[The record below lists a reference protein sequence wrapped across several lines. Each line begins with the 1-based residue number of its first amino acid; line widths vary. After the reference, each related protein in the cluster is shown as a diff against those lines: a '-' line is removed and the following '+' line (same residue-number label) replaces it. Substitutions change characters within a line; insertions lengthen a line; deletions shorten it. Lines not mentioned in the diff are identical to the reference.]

1 MIIKNA
7 RVFTEDG
14 SFMQGD
20 VVVKDG
26 RFDSVLERTAD
37 TDAAADSTQQEIIDA
52 SGLVMIPGLVDIHFH
67 GCKGADMCDGTKEAL
82 DVMKNAGDYNYHG
95 GAHLVGINMEGPFI
109 SPSKKGAQAAEN
121 IMRCDYDYFCELQD
135 AAHGLI
141 KLVDIAP
148 EEPGAIDFIDRVRG
162 SVVVSIAH
170 TAADYDTAVEAIE
183 HGASHATHLYNA
195 MPPLHHRNPGV
206 IGAVRDSE
214 KCHAELICDGVHIH
228 PSVIRAT
235 FAMFGA
241 KRMILISD
249 SMRATGLEDGE
260 YTLGGQAVTVRG
272 PLATLHD
279 GTIAGSATNL
289 MDCMRFTVR
298 QAGIPL
304 EEAIMCAT
312 ANPAKEIGI
321 YDEAGSI
328 SAGKRADF
336 VLLNDDLDIVSV
348 YIDGKVICSPCNGR
362 VVPITEVPDPTFSEK
377 ILGDGVAVI
386 PSEGRFYAPADG
398 EVTAV
403 FDTLHAFTMTT
414 TQGVELLLHIGL
426 DTVTLKGDP
435 FKSHISV
442 GDQVKKGDLL
452 MEADLKQ
459 IKAADLNVITPVL
472 IGNTA
477 DYSEIKMLKEGN
489 VSAGDEILSLA

>member
-1 MIIKNA
+1 
-7 RVFTEDG
+7 
-14 SFMQGD
+14 
-20 VVVKDG
+20 
-26 RFDSVLERTAD
+26 
-37 TDAAADSTQQEIIDA
+37 
-52 SGLVMIPGLVDIHFH
+52 
-67 GCKGADMCDGTKEAL
+67 
-82 DVMKNAGDYNYHG
+82 
-95 GAHLVGINMEGPFI
+95 MEGPFI
-109 SPSKKGAQAAEN
+109 SASKKGAQAEEN
-121 IMRCDYDYFCELQD
+121 ILHCDYEYFCRLQK
-135 AAHGLI
+135 AAKGLI
-141 KLVDIAP
+141 KLVDLAP
-148 EEPGAIDFIDRVRG
+148 EEPGAMEFIEKAKDE
-162 SVVVSIAH
+162 VVISLAH
-170 TAADYDTAVEAIE
+170 TASDYDTAKEAIQR
-183 HGASHATHLYNA
+183 GASHATHLYNA
-195 MPPLHHRNPGV
+195 MPPLNHRNPGV

-214 KCHAELICDGVHIH
+214 TCHAELICDGIHIH

-348 YIDGKVICSPCNGR
+348 YIDGK
-362 VVPITEVPDPTFSEK
+362 E
-377 ILGDGVAVI
+377 
-386 PSEGRFYAPADG
+386 
-398 EVTAV
+398 
-403 FDTLHAFTMTT
+403 
-414 TQGVELLLHIGL
+414 
-426 DTVTLKGDP
+426 
-435 FKSHISV
+435 ISC
-442 GDQVKKGDLL
+442 
-452 MEADLKQ
+452 
-459 IKAADLNVITPVL
+459 
-472 IGNTA
+472 
-477 DYSEIKMLKEGN
+477 
-489 VSAGDEILSLA
+489 